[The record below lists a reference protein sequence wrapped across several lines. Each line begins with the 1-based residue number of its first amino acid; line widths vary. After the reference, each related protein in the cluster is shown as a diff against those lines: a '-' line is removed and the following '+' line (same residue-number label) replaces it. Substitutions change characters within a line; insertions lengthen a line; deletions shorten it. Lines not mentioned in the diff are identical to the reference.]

1 MTKELKKSQLYSQ
14 MVKSDKNDYLYDL
27 KKKSADLHNFKNS
40 RKSLKSNDSSNYEII
55 NTPNNMY
62 FEQYKKGNHK
72 GSIMTGDSKD
82 IETANYATAN
92 HKGTTKK
99 YLTKKI
105 NLAADGKSC
114 PKKAKKMK
122 ITSRNSNVTSH
133 KNSTS
138 RKFEC
143 LKF

>member
-1 MTKELKKSQLYSQ
+1 

-27 KKKSADLHNFKNS
+27 KKKSADCQNFKNS

-62 FEQYKKGNHK
+62 FVQYKKGRHK
-72 GSIMTGDSKD
+72 GSIIVADSKD
-82 IETANYATAN
+82 IESANYATAN
-92 HKGTTKK
+92 HKGSTRK

-105 NLAADGKSC
+105 NLATDGKSC
-114 PKKAKKMK
+114 TKKAKKMK
-122 ITSRNSNVTSH
+122 ITSRNSNVTSN

-138 RKFEC
+138 RKF
-143 LKF
+143 